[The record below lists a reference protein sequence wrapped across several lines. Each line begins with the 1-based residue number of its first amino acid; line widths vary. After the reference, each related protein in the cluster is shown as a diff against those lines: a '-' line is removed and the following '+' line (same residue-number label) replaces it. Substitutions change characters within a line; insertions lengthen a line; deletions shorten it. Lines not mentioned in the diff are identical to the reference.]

1 MKRILLAGLCLAMLS
16 SPAWAATAYVS
27 DVMEITLRSGPS
39 TSHKILAMLR
49 SDQALEIVEEGADWT
64 RVHTQN
70 GKEGWV
76 LTRFLT
82 AQTPNRIRLARL
94 QSEYDDIRAKVEA
107 LAAENTQLTS
117 ENSRLSATLKE
128 NQSTIEKLNSA
139 YGTLKKESADFI
151 NLKTRFGKTSAE
163 LAKQTG
169 LAEQFEAELSK
180 LRFNERVRWF
190 LSGAG
195 VLLLGMII
203 GAVLKRQR
211 RRSSLL

>member
-1 MKRILLAGLCLAMLS
+1 
-16 SPAWAATAYVS
+16 
-27 DVMEITLRSGPS
+27 
-39 TSHKILAMLR
+39 
-49 SDQALEIVEEGADWT
+49 EEGPDWT
-64 RVHTQN
+64 RVRTQN

-76 LTRFLT
+76 LSRFLT
-82 AQTPNRIRLARL
+82 AQIPNRVRLARL
-94 QSEYDDIRAKVEA
+94 QSEYDEIRAKVDA
-107 LAAENTQLTS
+107 LSAENTQLTA
-117 ENSRLSATLKE
+117 ENSRLSATLNE
-128 NQSTIEKLNSA
+128 SQATIEKLNGA

-151 NLKTRFGKTSAE
+151 NLKTRFEKTSAE
-163 LAKQTG
+163 LAKQAG

>member
-1 MKRILLAGLCLAMLS
+1 MKRILLAGLCLALFS
-16 SPAWAATAYVS
+16 APAWAATAYVS
-27 DVMEITLRSGPS
+27 DVMEITLRSGPT
-39 TSHKILAMLR
+39 TSHKIIAMLR
-49 SDQALEIVEEGADWT
+49 SDQALEIVEEGPDWT
-64 RVHTQN
+64 RVRTQN

-76 LTRFLT
+76 LSRFLT
-82 AQTPNRIRLARL
+82 AQIPNRVRLARL
-94 QSEYDDIRAKVEA
+94 QSEYDEIRAKVDA
-107 LAAENTQLTS
+107 LSAENTQLTA
-117 ENSRLSATLKE
+117 ENSRLSATLNE
-128 NQSTIEKLNSA
+128 SQATIEKLNGA

-151 NLKTRFGKTSAE
+151 NLKTRFEKTSAE
-163 LAKQTG
+163 LAKQAG

>member
-1 MKRILLAGLCLAMLS
+1 MKRILFAGLCLAVLF
-16 SPAWAATAYVS
+16 SPAWAATKYVS
-27 DVMEITLRSGPS
+27 DVMEITLRTGP
-39 TSHKILAMLR
+39 TIGHKIIAMLR
-49 SDQALEIVEEGADWT
+49 SDHALETLEEGPDWS
-64 RVHTQN
+64 RVRTQD

-76 LTRFLT
+76 LSRFLT
-82 AQTPNRIRLARL
+82 AQAPNRVRLASL
-94 QSEYDDIRAKVEA
+94 QKEYDGIRQKIET
-107 LAAENTQLTS
+107 LTTENTQLTA
-117 ENSRLSATLKE
+117 ENSRLSATLGE
-128 NQSTIEKLNSA
+128 SQTTIEKLNTA
-139 YGTLKKESADFI
+139 YEALKKDAADFI
-151 NLKTRFGKTSAE
+151 NLKTRFEKSSAE

-180 LRFNERVRWF
+180 LRFNDRVRWF

>member
-1 MKRILLAGLCLAMLS
+1 MKRILLAGLCLAVLS
-16 SPAWAATAYVS
+16 TPAWAATAYVS

-39 TSHKILAMLR
+39 TNHKIIAMLR
-49 SDQALEIVEEGADWT
+49 SDQALEIVEEGPDWT
-64 RVHTQN
+64 RARTQN

-76 LTRFLT
+76 LSRFLT
-82 AQTPNRIRLARL
+82 TQTPNRIRLARL
-94 QSEYDDIRAKVEA
+94 QSEYDDIRAKTEA
-107 LAAENTQLTS
+107 LSTENTQLTA
-117 ENSRLSATLKE
+117 ENNRLSAALKE
-128 NQSTIEKLNSA
+128 SQATIEKLNAA
-139 YGTLKKESADFI
+139 YGTLKKDSADFI
-151 NLKTRFGKTSAE
+151 NLKTRFEKTSAE

>member
-49 SDQALEIVEEGADWT
+49 SDQALEIVEEGTDWT
-64 RVHTQN
+64 QVHTQN
-70 GKEGWV
+70 GKQGWV

-82 AQTPNRIRLARL
+82 SQIPNRIRLARL
-94 QSEYDDIRAKVEA
+94 QSEYDDIRAKVET

-117 ENSRLSATLKE
+117 ENSRLSATLNE
-128 NQSTIEKLNSA
+128 NQSTIEKLNGA

-151 NLKTRFGKTSAE
+151 NLKTRFEKTSAE